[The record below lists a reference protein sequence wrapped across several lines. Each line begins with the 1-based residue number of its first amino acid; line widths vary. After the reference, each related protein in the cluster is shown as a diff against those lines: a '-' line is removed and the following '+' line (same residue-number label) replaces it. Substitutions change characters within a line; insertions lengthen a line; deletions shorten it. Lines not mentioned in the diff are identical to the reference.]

1 MLRNNS
7 IPCALLYVMYDLAD
21 SVTITHAVYGFAPP
35 LSERSAEQSA
45 DNITQLDMHG
55 LVLCLWRPAGGTA
68 TTHKTQLLNRCDR
81 PEHQNNTC
89 FLVACRWNSL
99 QSVLNLN
106 HTALQQLLAKD
117 PRLLM
122 PDSKTLAANHA
133 AILQTLN
140 IAPTT
145 LNRWVFAAPMLMLV
159 PAVQL
164 QQRLDKLSAV
174 MAQEGLQ
181 LIAAAAAASD
191 APAAAAAAAA
201 LGDSVASEPC
211 SISSNGS
218 SSRNSGG
225 SGIAWTC
232 AARNPL
238 QLLAYV
244 SKDPRVL
251 LLSVRELPQKVWQ
264 VSKELGCG
272 VKAAAWL
279 ALQHPS
285 YLAMEPG
292 LASVWMDDVRHV
304 AGVTLQHAKRLSAC
318 PQVRVGR
325 ESEGRGFCKDH
336 VASDASF
343 GRAGRDPRGCDR
355 SLRSWGVE

>member
-1 MLRNNS
+1 
-7 IPCALLYVMYDLAD
+7 
-21 SVTITHAVYGFAPP
+21 
-35 LSERSAEQSA
+35 
-45 DNITQLDMHG
+45 
-55 LVLCLWRPAGGTA
+55 
-68 TTHKTQLLNRCDR
+68 
-81 PEHQNNTC
+81 
-89 FLVACRWNSL
+89 
-99 QSVLNLN
+99 VLNLN

-145 LNRWVFAAPMLMLV
+145 LTRWVFAAPMLLLV
-159 PAVQL
+159 PATQL

-174 MAQEGLQ
+174 MAQEGAQ
-181 LIAAAAAASD
+181 VIAAAAASD
-191 APAAAAAAAA
+191 APPAAAA

-211 SISSNGS
+211 STSRNSNGS
-218 SSRNSGG
+218 RSRNSGS
-225 SGIAWTC
+225 SGIAWSC
-232 AARNPL
+232 AARDPL

-251 LLSVRELPQKVWQ
+251 LLSVREIPQRVWQ

-272 VKAAAWL
+272 LEAAAWL

-285 YLAMEPG
+285 YLAMEAG
-292 LASVWMDDVRHV
+292 LASGWMDDVRHV
-304 AGVTLQHAKRLSAC
+304 AGVTLQHAKRLAAC

-325 ESEGRGFCKDH
+325 QSEGWGFFKDH
-336 VASDASF
+336 VESDASF

-355 SLRSWGVE
+355 SPRSWGVGWIRPRGWRCSTPHT